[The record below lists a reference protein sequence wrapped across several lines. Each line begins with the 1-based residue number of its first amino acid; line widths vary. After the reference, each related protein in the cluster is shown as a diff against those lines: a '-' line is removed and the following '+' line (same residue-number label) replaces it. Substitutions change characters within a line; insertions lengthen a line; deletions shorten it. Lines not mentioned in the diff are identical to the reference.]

1 MSGTEVTSMDLTTC
15 PECGAP
21 AEVRDRHVLESTDG
35 PIEHAR
41 IRCVQRH
48 YFFLPVEQLSSSSGT
63 PVRRTVRSTWDSA
76 S

>member
-1 MSGTEVTSMDLTTC
+1 MDLTTC

-41 IRCVQRH
+41 VGCLRRH
-48 YFFLPVEQLSSSSGT
+48 FFFLPLEQLASADRGPT
-63 PVRRTVRSTWDSA
+63 RRTVSSARDSA
-76 S
+76 G

>member
-1 MSGTEVTSMDLTTC
+1 MDLTTC

-41 IRCVQRH
+41 IRCLQRH
-48 YFFLPVEQLSSSSGT
+48 YFFLPLEQLSSTDKSPS
-63 PVRRTVRSTWDSA
+63 RRTLSSARDSRP
-76 S
+76 

>member
-1 MSGTEVTSMDLTTC
+1 MDLTTC

-41 IRCVQRH
+41 IGCLQRH
-48 YFFLPVEQLSSSSGT
+48 YFFLPLEQLSSADCGPS
-63 PVRRTVRSTWDSA
+63 RRTVSSARDSA
-76 S
+76 G

>member
-1 MSGTEVTSMDLTTC
+1 MDLTTC

-48 YFFLPVEQLSSSSGT
+48 FFFLPLEHLTSTGRGASRRTLSSA
-63 PVRRTVRSTWDSA
+63 RDSTR
-76 S
+76 